1 MSYALKISREDD
13 DRRLDRF
20 LRSQFKNVALS
31 EIMRAIR
38 KGAIRVNASRV
49 RDPGVHVFDGDELL
63 VPWALDSRDESADF
77 TDFAAKKFARK
88 FSDLGNVGIIY
99 KSENVLIL
107 NKPAGILVQPDV
119 AGGDSIVTRAVSLFG
134 RAFAV
139 HRLDRNTTG
148 AIALALHGDSSRALI
163 ELFRERSV
171 KKYYAAIV
179 AGEIKNRYEFE
190 INAPLKKD
198 SQNNIVKVDLTDGL
212 PAITLCRKL
221 TGDSQYSL
229 VMLELVTGRT
239 HQARVHMSH
248 VGHPII
254 GDRKYGLFNAKT
266 DKKIKR
272 PLLHA
277 YEISFP
283 DDLPPS
289 IAELEG
295 KIFRAPLPADMQEF
309 IKLRA
314 WDIEL

>member
-38 KGAIRVNASRV
+38 KGAIRVNSSRV

-63 VPWALDSRDESADF
+63 VPWALDSRDEVAAF
-77 TDFAAKKFARK
+77 TAKK

-119 AGGDSIVTRAVSLFG
+119 AGGDSIVTRAVSVFG

-148 AIALALHGDSSRALI
+148 AIAVALHGDSSRALI

-179 AGEIKNRYEFE
+179 AGEIKNRHEFE

-198 SQNNIVKVDLTDGL
+198 SENNIVKVDLTDGL

-248 VGHPII
+248 VSHPII

-295 KIFRAPLPADMQEF
+295 KIFRAALPVDMQEF
-309 IKLRA
+309 IKLRG